1 MYRLRE
7 SDIVQFLLYLNV
19 TKAIIV
25 PVKEGGL
32 SLQMGDTKKCYHRQ
46 KEEGE
51 EEKEDRMALQRLF
64 APSGYGNKLL

>member
-32 SLQMGDTKKCYHRQ
+32 SLQMGDTKKCYHGQ

-51 EEKEDRMALQRLF
+51 EEKEDRVALQCLF
-64 APSGYGNKLL
+64 TPSGYGNKLL